1 MSVFKVSLVCWQHG
15 GRCVECLFGCE
26 ARDGGQRTSQPHLTS
41 RSVPGLETSEPGR
54 GCDEA
59 RLGEAAPI
67 RGRGSKG
74 SPPNTPSSNRIREMT
89 IGNTIWDAC
98 LLHVREIKK
107 GYRNPITEMSSE
119 DIFDFCISM
128 RALHWQFMAILNPSS
143 SHTQFAMVN
152 IWGNLIKM

>member
-1 MSVFKVSLVCWQHG
+1 MCREISSFNKLVTCVKFKKSAYHVVCKVSLVCWQHG

-98 LLHVREIKK
+98 LFTRPGNKK
-107 GYRNPITEMSSE
+107 RAIETQSLRHPLK
-119 DIFDFCISM
+119 IFLTSVF
-128 RALHWQFMAILNPSS
+128 Q
-143 SHTQFAMVN
+143 
-152 IWGNLIKM
+152 

>member
-1 MSVFKVSLVCWQHG
+1 M
-15 GRCVECLFGCE
+15 E
-26 ARDGGQRTSQPHLTS
+26 ARGGQRTSQPHLTS

-89 IGNTIWDAC
+89 IGDTIWDAC
-98 LLHVREIKK
+98 LLLHVREIKK
-107 GYRNPITEMSSE
+107 KAIETQSLKCPLK
-119 DIFDFCISM
+119 IFLTSVF
-128 RALHWQFMAILNPSS
+128 Q
-143 SHTQFAMVN
+143 
-152 IWGNLIKM
+152 